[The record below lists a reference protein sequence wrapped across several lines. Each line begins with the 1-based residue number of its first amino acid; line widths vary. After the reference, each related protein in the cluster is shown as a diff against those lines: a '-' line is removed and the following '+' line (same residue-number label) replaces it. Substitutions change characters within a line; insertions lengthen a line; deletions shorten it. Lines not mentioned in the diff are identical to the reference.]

1 MSFIESYKR
10 LEKLCGEVL
19 RDNRCLSAYIEE
31 MEDTPRG
38 VFLVRSW
45 SDDFKC
51 LKHYR
56 WLRNR
61 IAHDPGCTE
70 DNMCTEADVLWLDDF
85 YDRIMH
91 QTDPLALYRKAT
103 QPKAQPPIQK
113 PTQKSQ
119 PPIRQPAPTP
129 VPPSATRHSSYGC
142 ILTLVAVLGVAAIVA
157 VVYSLYH
164 LL

>member
-19 RDNRCLSAYIEE
+19 RDSRCLSAYIEE
-31 MEDTPRG
+31 MEDTARG
-38 VFLVRSW
+38 VFLIRSW
-45 SDDFKC
+45 SDDLKC

-61 IAHDPGCTE
+61 IVHDPGCTE

-113 PTQKSQ
+113 P
-119 PPIRQPAPTP
+119 APTP
-129 VPPSATRHSSYGC
+129 VPPTATRHSSYGC

>member
-10 LEKLCGEVL
+10 LEKLCSEIF
-19 RDNRCLSAYIEE
+19 RDNRGISTYIEE

-38 VFLVRSW
+38 AFQVRAW
-45 SDDFKC
+45 QEDLKN

-70 DNMCTEADVLWLDDF
+70 DNMCTEEDTMWLDDF
-85 YDRIMH
+85 YDRIIH

-103 QPKAQPPIQK
+103 QSQTQLPIQ
-113 PTQKSQ
+113 Q
-119 PPIRQPAPTP
+119 PQSPIQRPTP
-129 VPPSATRHSSYGC
+129 PPVPASAARNSSC
-142 ILTLVAVLGVAAIVA
+142 CLPLAIAAVLGVAVFFAIS
-157 VVYSLYH
+157 YLLYG
-164 LL
+164 LI